1 MPPYNLIF
9 PIVAVFCSA
18 AVLLT
23 AMKLISQHLAQR
35 RVSSSSA
42 PNDEVLRRL
51 ERIEQIVDT
60 VAVEVERLAETN
72 RFVTK
77 LLAEKPGTPPG

>member
-9 PIVAVFCSA
+9 PIVAVFCSTI
-18 AVLLT
+18 VLLT

-35 RVSSSSA
+35 RLSQSSA
-42 PNDEVLRRL
+42 QSDEVLRRL

-77 LLAEKPGTPPG
+77 LLAEKSGTPPG